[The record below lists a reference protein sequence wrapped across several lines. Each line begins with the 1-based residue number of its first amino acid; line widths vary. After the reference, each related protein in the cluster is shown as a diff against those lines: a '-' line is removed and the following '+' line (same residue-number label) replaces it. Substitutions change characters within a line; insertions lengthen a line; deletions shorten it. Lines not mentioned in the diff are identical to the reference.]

1 MIYDVEKS
9 IYINIPW
16 NTYIYNYIVY
26 ICIYIYTN
34 MKYNIYITVYTL
46 YTKYTWIHVYIYIY

>member
-9 IYINIPW
+9 IYINIHG